1 MVASQLTCPWPGAV
15 WSMTVSVSP
24 SRSVSLGRTETVTGV
39 SSGVTSESSLATGG
53 SLTGSTVTVT
63 SAVSQA
69 PWSSHTW

>member
-1 MVASQLTCPWPGAV
+1 
-15 WSMTVSVSP
+15 MTVSGSP
-24 SRSVSLGRTETVTGV
+24 SMSVSLGRTETVTGV

-69 PWSSHTW
+69 PWSSQTW